1 VVEVRGRI
9 HVLLEADYRKRDL
22 PELLYAILSTVR
34 EVGRCRYTYL
44 LNHVGTSPTR
54 LNYYLK
60 VLERCGYLRVE
71 RVGGELPPTR
81 RRELPASSTRLD
93 PHTLGRVTE
102 ASVSTGVNSPRTAGT
117 RGHAPKPTYKVYVEI
132 TDSGRGFT
140 DDLREYLRVRRMY
153 TMLYRELRE
162 KLEALY
168 GEATIIE

>member
-1 VVEVRGRI
+1 LLAVKVRSRI
-9 HVLLEADYRKRDL
+9 YVLLADYRKRDL
-22 PELLYAILSTVR
+22 PEILYAVLSTVR

-44 LNHVGTSPTR
+44 LNHVQTSPPR

-71 RVGGELPPTR
+71 RVGER
-81 RRELPASSTRLD
+81 R
-93 PHTLGRVTE
+93 
-102 ASVSTGVNSPRTAGT
+102 VS
-117 RGHAPKPTYKVYVEI
+117 VEI

-153 TMLYRELRE
+153 TTLYRELRE

-168 GEATIIE
+168 GEAAVIE

>member
-1 VVEVRGRI
+1 
-9 HVLLEADYRKRDL
+9 
-22 PELLYAILSTVR
+22 
-34 EVGRCRYTYL
+34 L
-44 LNHVGTSPTR
+44 LNHVQTSPPR

-71 RVGGELPPTR
+71 RVGKR
-81 RRELPASSTRLD
+81 R
-93 PHTLGRVTE
+93 
-102 ASVSTGVNSPRTAGT
+102 VS
-117 RGHAPKPTYKVYVEI
+117 VEI

-168 GEATIIE
+168 GEATVIE